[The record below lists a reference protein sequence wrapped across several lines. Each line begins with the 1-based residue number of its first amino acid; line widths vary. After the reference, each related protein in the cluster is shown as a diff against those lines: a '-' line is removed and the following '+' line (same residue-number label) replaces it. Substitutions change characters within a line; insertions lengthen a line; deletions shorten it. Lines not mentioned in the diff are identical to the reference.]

1 MADTIET
8 ARQLVTERRDAYRVF
23 SRNWRL
29 GYRFFLVL
37 SALLSTGA
45 AVVGKLNL
53 IPDDSPSSDLAAI
66 LAALAAVVTT
76 IIASLDFGVNWRA
89 NRAARHRTD
98 MLLVESHKSDPDPDN
113 VLDQLS
119 AIIGLRLSES
129 KKDD

>member
-1 MADTIET
+1 MT
-8 ARQLVTERRDAYRVF
+8 
-23 SRNWRL
+23 
-29 GYRFFLVL
+29 
-37 SALLSTGA
+37 
-45 AVVGKLNL
+45 
-53 IPDDSPSSDLAAI
+53 PSSQELESPGNPGRFT
-66 LAALAAVVTT
+66 AVVTT